1 MKKYEL
7 PKNVF
12 LKDRRLYFRKQ
23 YKGQWY
29 RTAFGLVDSN
39 ANRKTVTHLVSEI
52 DAAMKRNAFD
62 PSNYQ
67 FLAKYHN
74 AKPFQKFPT
83 FSEYTDIW
91 LDRKKNLAPATFRTY
106 KALVNKHL
114 IPYFGEMPVN
124 EITKLVIER
133 WLTQAT
139 VRISK
144 VYANE
149 CLRRLKSVLAEAMD
163 DFGFEN
169 RLARIKPLQSYEVE
183 ETIEEKIYTMQEASK
198 LYYVMGVRL
207 RTMMLCSLLAGLRTG
222 EVIALKREDVNF
234 ERNFLYIRAT
244 MSEGLRKKPK
254 SRAGVRKINMHPT
267 LRQHLEAMLASHDN
281 DFVFISQRGNPF
293 ACRQNFERE
302 YNHAKEKAGGRS
314 LRWYA
319 FRKLFA
325 SIRYACEESV
335 PGQIANDM
343 GHTDIALTLNTYAEA
358 MPHFGCKFEDVV
370 FPLPP
375 VSLITQTHKTGT
387 NN

>member
-7 PKNVF
+7 PKNV
-12 LKDRRLYFRKQ
+12 LLVDRRLHFRKK

-29 RTAFGLVDSN
+29 RAAFGLVDSN
-39 ANRKTVTHLVSEI
+39 ANRKTATHLVAAI
-52 DAAMKRNAFD
+52 DAAMKQDTFD

-83 FSEYTDIW
+83 FSEYAEIW
-91 LDRKKNLAPATFRTY
+91 LDRKKQLAPATFRTY

-114 IPYFGEMPVN
+114 IPYFGAMSVN

-133 WLTQAT
+133 WLTQ
-139 VRISK
+139 VIGQISK
-144 VYANE
+144 TYANE
-149 CLRRLKSVLAEAMD
+149 CLRRLKSVLVEAMD
-163 DFGFEN
+163 DYGFEN

-183 ETIEEKIYTMQEASK
+183 ETIEDKIYTMREASK
-198 LYYVMGVRL
+198 LYYVMGARL

-234 ERNFLYIRAT
+234 EQNFLYIRAT

-254 SRAGVRKINMHPT
+254 SRAGIRKINMHPV
-267 LRQHLEAMLASHDN
+267 LRQHLEIMLASHDHE
-281 DFVFISQRGNPF
+281 FVFISQRGNPF
-293 ACRQNFERE
+293 TRRQNFERE

-325 SIRYACEESV
+325 SIRYACNDAV

-358 MPHFGCKFEDVV
+358 MRHFGCKYEEVV
-370 FPLPP
+370 FPL
-375 VSLITQTHKTGT
+375 
-387 NN
+387 